1 MKNQLTGMNA
11 NPIPASDFVANVK
24 YGFKH
29 FLTFRGRS
37 TRPQFWWYFLAL
49 CIIDTALKTIGNLC
63 VGTIDIDVEELNTTT
78 DILQTLWSELPLD
91 CIIIAI
97 AQLVIDIILS
107 ISLLAATV
115 RRLHD
120 AGHSAS
126 LAYINMILYI
136 IMYAGSFAMLLNMD
150 KFLPVIASCPQQGQE
165 SSAIA
170 FFAGC
175 CAVLALVGAAA
186 LILSIIVLVFLL
198 KPSEPRDNKYG
209 PCIN

>member
-1 MKNQLTGMNA
+1 MNA
-11 NPIPASDFVANVK
+11 NPIPSSDFVANVK

-49 CIIDTALKTIGNLC
+49 CIIDTVFKTVGNLC
-63 VGTIDIDVEELNTTT
+63 VGAINIDVEELNTTT
-78 DILQTLWSELPLD
+78 DILQTLWTNLPLGF
-91 CIIIAI
+91 IIITI
-97 AQLVIDIILS
+97 VQLVIGIIFS
-107 ISLLAATV
+107 FSLLAATV

-136 IMYAGSFAMLLNMD
+136 IMYAGFFAMLLSMY
-150 KFLPVIASCPQQGQE
+150 KILPVIASYPQQGQE

-175 CAVLALVGAAA
+175 CAVLAFIGSVA

-198 KPSEPRDNKYG
+198 KPSEPRDNRYG
-209 PCIN
+209 PFVN